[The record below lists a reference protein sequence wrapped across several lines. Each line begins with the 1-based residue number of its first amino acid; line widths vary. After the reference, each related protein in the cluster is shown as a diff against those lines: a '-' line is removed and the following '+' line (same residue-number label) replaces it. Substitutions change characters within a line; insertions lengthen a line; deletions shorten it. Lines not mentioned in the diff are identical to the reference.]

1 MKYLFC
7 IARQYSVPIIKPL
20 VAFLE
25 KTNHEFTFF
34 LSERVQKNLPQEW
47 SLYKICYSIQQ
58 TIEYQPDF
66 VIVPGNFVD
75 FRIPGIKVQIFHGL
89 GVEKQSHYKI
99 RHFFD
104 VYLTSGPFVTEKFV
118 TLQRKHKYFLVSE
131 TGWPKVDYI
140 LQYPITN
147 LKQRMNIPSDK
158 KVILYA
164 PTFSKEMQSA
174 TKLLPIIPKIMRE
187 DEIWLFKFHELMDAK
202 VVESFKRNKIEN
214 MLFIDSHD
222 ITPYLHVSDVMIS
235 DTSSVIY
242 EFMVIDKPVITF
254 NTQSRIDKGIN
265 ITNPDDI
272 REALD
277 RSLKNPAEFQEKRK
291 QHLREIN
298 PYLDGRISER
308 VFTTLSEIKT
318 NDKLPKRNKPFILL
332 TCSGMV
338 SGFKNVLR
346 RANVLK

>member
-1 MKYLFC
+1 MKYLFY
-7 IARQYSVPIIKPL
+7 IAKQYSVPIIKPL
-20 VAFLE
+20 VSYLE
-25 KTNHEFTFF
+25 KTNEDYAFF
-34 LSERVQKNLPQEW
+34 VSEKVHKDLPQEW
-47 SLYKICYSIQQ
+47 LLYRICYNIQE

-89 GVEKQSHYKI
+89 GVEKRSHYKI

-104 VYLTSGPFVTEKFV
+104 VYLTSGPFVTEKFMI
-118 TLQRKHKYFLVSE
+118 LQRKYKYFLVAE

-147 LKQRMNIPSDK
+147 LKQKMNISSDK

-164 PTFSKEMQSA
+164 PTFSKKMESA
-174 TKLLPIIPKIMRE
+174 TKLLPMIPKIIRE

-202 VVESFKRNKIEN
+202 VIESFKKNKLEN
-214 MLFIDSHD
+214 MLLIDSYD

-265 ITNPDDI
+265 ITNPDEA
-272 REALD
+272 RGALD
-277 RSLKNPAEFQEKRK
+277 RSLKNPIEFQENRKR
-291 QHLREIN
+291 HLQEIN

-308 VFTTLSEIKT
+308 VFAALSEIKI
-318 NDKLPKRNKPFILL
+318 NDKLPKRDKPFNLFRKLQLL
-332 TCSGMV
+332 YHEK
-338 SGFKNVLR
+338 FKKGYIR
-346 RANVLK
+346 